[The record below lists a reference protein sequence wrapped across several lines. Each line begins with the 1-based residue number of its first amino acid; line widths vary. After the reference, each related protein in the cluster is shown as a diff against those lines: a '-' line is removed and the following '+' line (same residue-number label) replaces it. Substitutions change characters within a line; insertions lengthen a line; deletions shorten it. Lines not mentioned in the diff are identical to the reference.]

1 MGSSFVRSG
10 LAGALLLVLAAAAH
24 SQIYRSVGPDG
35 KVTFTDKPPTAET
48 AQARAQAAQ
57 PPAAPAASAA
67 PAALAAP
74 PVVGAPSRGAGVPQ
88 PAAGMERSVRDVI
101 GEYELVQ
108 AFRSTCGFAFPD
120 EQKRYGTAADQWAD
134 RNKAFAQRALDVAG
148 TLLGEDGRMQLRSV
162 VVREAHNNAD
172 RAARVPT
179 PAARTWCED
188 RLRDLAP
195 GGKSDQ
201 VVQAGHA
208 VLATYQPPRK

>member
-1 MGSSFVRSG
+1 MGDSVVKTWLTG
-10 LAGALLLVLAAAAH
+10 VLLLALAAAAH

-48 AQARAQAAQ
+48 AQARAQAA
-57 PPAAPAASAA
+57 PAPTASAA
-67 PAALAAP
+67 PAPLAAP
-74 PVVGAPSRGAGVPQ
+74 AGVSAPSLSNAAPAPAG
-88 PAAGMERSVRDVI
+88 GMEKSARDVI

-120 EQKRYGTAADQWAD
+120 EQGRYGTAADQWAS
-134 RNKAFAQRALDVAG
+134 RNKAMAQRALDVAG
-148 TLLGEDGRMQLRSV
+148 SLLGEDGRMQLRSV
-162 VVREAHNNAD
+162 VVREAHNSAD

-179 PAARTWCED
+179 PAAKTWCED

-208 VLATYQPPRK
+208 VLATYRPQGR